1 MTEEFWI
8 INSNR
13 SRVKRFKKNMQNQDK
28 FFEYMFIDSG
38 RILGVLG
45 KEPPLMTIREEL
57 KVDKARDEWKKFI
70 SQGWRRTK
78 PVWEES

>member
-1 MTEEFWI
+1 MRKHKKVRLTENYWL

-13 SRVKRFKKNMQNQDK
+13 SRVKRFSKNNQNKDK

-57 KVDKARDEWKKFI
+57 KVDKARDEWRKLI
-70 SQGWRRTK
+70 AQG
-78 PVWEES
+78 